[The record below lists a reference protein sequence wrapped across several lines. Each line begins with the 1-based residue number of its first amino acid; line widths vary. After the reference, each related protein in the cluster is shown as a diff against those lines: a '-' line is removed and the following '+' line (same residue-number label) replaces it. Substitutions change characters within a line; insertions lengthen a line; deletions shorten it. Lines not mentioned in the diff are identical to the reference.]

1 MNLPEMLESWIK
13 GVVETKT
20 DNLYSSLNERIEA
33 LVKRCES
40 LEKDNELL
48 ASRML
53 GASAPMMSSPGDLSF
68 TAQRIKELED
78 VVGANCRRHDSNI
91 EILIKRMRELDS
103 DLAVRIDAYLAKL
116 PDDMAFYKRMTNL
129 FGKYVDDDDDFRDRM
144 TEFFTASLDGDDV
157 SEKIRTLVEESLD
170 DEIDN
175 LEVKIRRG

>member
-40 LEKDNELL
+40 LEKDNEAL
-48 ASRML
+48 AKRVLELPHQPVVLNSVQQ
-53 GASAPMMSSPGDLSF
+53 PGDLSF
-68 TAQRIKELED
+68 MAQRIKELED
-78 VVGANCRRHDSNI
+78 KVDANDRRHSGNVEMLIRRVKELETEDIPSRI
-91 EILIKRMRELDS
+91 EDHLDQ
-103 DLAVRIDAYLAKL
+103 DA
-116 PDDMAFYKRMTNL
+116 
-129 FGKYVDDDDDFRDRM
+129 FRDRM
-144 TEFFTASLDGDDV
+144 TDLFGEYIDGDDA
-157 SEKIRTLVEESLD
+157 SEKIKTLVEGFLD